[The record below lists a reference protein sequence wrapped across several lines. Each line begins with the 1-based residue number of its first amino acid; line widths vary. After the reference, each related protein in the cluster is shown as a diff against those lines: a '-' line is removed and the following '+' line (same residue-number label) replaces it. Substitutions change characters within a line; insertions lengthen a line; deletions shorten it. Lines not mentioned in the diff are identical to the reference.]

1 MTKEYQTRSFSMINN
16 PDWFLENLKNKIPF
30 AYVRFNDG
38 EMMGI
43 ARVGSVVARGDQYVD
58 QALSKA
64 LKDAILH
71 RQENYYIG
79 IPCSICFP
87 AYSKL
92 AKEMVEDYN
101 LTTSAVILTNKNWK
115 RFADS
120 LPKVME
126 GRRMLWVSGKDQDP
140 EKLKDYG
147 LDIVK
152 TIRLSNKNSWKHY
165 DELKE
170 LVPQFFEPGDVVGI
184 SLGPTARILCKYW
197 FEKYPEV
204 TFLDMGSLLDPITK
218 NVWFSAHKGWDET
231 GFNLLERCTECN

>member
-1 MTKEYQTRSFSMINN
+1 MINN
-16 PDWFLENLKNKIPF
+16 PDWFFDNLKNKIPF

-71 RQENYYIG
+71 RQKNYYIG
-79 IPCSICFP
+79 VPCSICFP

-92 AKEMVEDYN
+92 AKEMVEGYS
-101 LTTSAVILTNKNWK
+101 LTTSAVLLTNKNWK
-115 RFADS
+115 RFADN

-152 TIRLSNKNSWKHY
+152 NIRLSNKNIQKSH
-165 DELKE
+165 
-170 LVPQFFEPGDVVGI
+170 F
-184 SLGPTARILCKYW
+184 
-197 FEKYPEV
+197 
-204 TFLDMGSLLDPITK
+204 
-218 NVWFSAHKGWDET
+218 
-231 GFNLLERCTECN
+231 